1 MVAAAPA
8 SSSSS
13 SSSKRYL
20 LVGTFNTNLIATL
33 AFDPQEK
40 TLEVAARND
49 GQAPHSWLALNTAKD
64 RLYATSW
71 TEPPGLACYAI
82 ARPAEGVPTVKH
94 LNSVQTA
101 ARSGYVCVSPT
112 TAYSA
117 GGPTGEVFRLNAET
131 GAFEERVLQKL
142 DFVGEDRQKD
152 DGSTMDFGGLRHGSH
167 SFDLSPDGKLAYVAD
182 IGRNAVF
189 VFRVNDDGTLT
200 LTDKNIAPRPT
211 DGPRHVT
218 PHPNGR
224 YVYSLQE
231 HSSMVDT
238 FKVDRERG
246 ALKHVLGLK
255 IIPQDH
261 SPTLYWAD
269 EVRVSPSQQYLYC
282 STRGLEPST
291 KGWVAVYPLSPS
303 GMPSSDTP
311 LCLWETP
318 TSGGWANAVEPA
330 PSAYNDGASGLEYV
344 ALTDS
349 AEGLVMILSFDGKEI
364 KEVAR
369 TKLAGGAGAATVVW
383 L

>member
-1 MVAAAPA
+1 MPV
-8 SSSSS
+8 
-13 SSSKRYL
+13 RHF

-33 AFDPQEK
+33 AFDPSAK
-40 TLEVAARND
+40 TLEVVAKNE
-49 GQAPHSWLALNTAKD
+49 GQAPHSWLALNEAKD

-71 TEPPGLACYAI
+71 TTPPGLASYKI
-82 ARPAEGVPTVKH
+82 HPSSSDPSIPVVSH
-94 LNSVQTA
+94 LNSVRTA

-112 TAYSA
+112 AAYSA
-117 GGPTGEVFRLNAET
+117 GGPTGEVFSLDAET
-131 GAFEERVLQKL
+131 GAFKEDVLQKL
-142 DFVGEDRQKD
+142 DFVGADRQQD
-152 DGSTMDFGGLRHGSH
+152 DGGVMDFGGLRHGSH

-189 VFRVNDDGTLT
+189 VFKVTPEDGSLT

-231 HSSMVDT
+231 HTSMVDV
-238 FKVDRERG
+238 FEVDQEAG
-246 ALKHVLGLK
+246 KLKWLQGVK
-255 IIPQDH
+255 IIPEDH

-269 EVRVSPSQQYLYC
+269 EVRVSPSQKYLYC
-282 STRGLEPST
+282 STRGLEPQT
-291 KGWVAVYPLSPS
+291 KGWVAVFALDSNGLPT
-303 GMPSSDTP
+303 SSTP

-318 TSGGWANAVEPA
+318 TSGGWANAVQPA
-330 PSAYNDGASGLEYV
+330 PGSYNEEGVEYL

-349 AEGLVMILSFDGKEI
+349 EEGLVMVLSWDGKEV

-369 TKLAGGAGAATVVW
+369 AQLENGAGAATAVW

>member
-1 MVAAAPA
+1 MSAASAT
-8 SSSSS
+8 
-13 SSSKRYL
+13 RYL

-33 AFDPQEK
+33 AFDPESK
-40 TLEVAARND
+40 TLAVVAENE

-71 TEPPGLACYAI
+71 TEPPGLASYAI
-82 ARPAEGVPTVKH
+82 RPSSSDPAIPVVSH

-117 GGPTGEVFRLNAET
+117 GGPTGEVFRINGET
-131 GAFEERVLQKL
+131 GAFEGELQRL

-152 DGSTMDFGGLRHGSH
+152 DGGVMDFGGLRHGSH

-189 VFRVNDDGTLT
+189 VFRVNADGTLT
-200 LTDKNIAPRPT
+200 QTEKSIAPRAT

-238 FKVDRERG
+238 FEVDQTKG
-246 ALKHVLGLK
+246 TLSHVNGVK
-255 IIPQDH
+255 IIPEDH

-269 EVRVSPSQQYLYC
+269 EVRVSPSQKYLYC
-282 STRGLEPST
+282 STRGLEPSRR
-291 KGWVAVYPLSPS
+291 GWVAVYPLSPA
-303 GMPSSDTP
+303 GVPSSQAP

-330 PSAYNDGASGLEYV
+330 PSTYNGEGVEYV

-349 AEGLVMILSFDGKEI
+349 EEGLVMVLAWDGKEI
-364 KEVAR
+364 TEVAR
-369 TKLAGGAGAATVVW
+369 TQLPRGAGAATAVW